1 MIHDIFRVAAGTPM
15 TDDLLLKFIKANDNI
30 SQRRYRPL
38 WRAYNNDY
46 SIYHAP
52 KKAAWRPDVRVSAN
66 FAQYIVD
73 TFEGFFIGLPI
84 KVTSDDTDIASEI
97 ALIDAAADSDDVNA
111 EWSTLISIFGRAYR
125 ICYVD
130 EYGNIGTAC
139 LDPMESFAV
148 YDEGIIPRMLYFVR
162 TYLGYDKIRR
172 GSISDDTQVRYFEL
186 RGGNIIWTDSHP
198 HGFDGVP
205 AVEGVLN
212 NARRGIYES
221 VLPLIDTYNKALS
234 EKANDVDSFGEAYLK
249 ILGSKIDE
257 ETLKFMRENR
267 TINFDGKSASD
278 IVVDF
283 LQKPSGDST
292 QEHLLDRIETLIFT
306 TAMVCNISDDGFA
319 TSSGIALKYK
329 MLPMI
334 NLAAKKWRK
343 YAAALNQY
351 YRLVCSN
358 PVTILSPDAW
368 QKIKYVHMLNYP
380 ANISDE
386 ADTAKKLDGIV
397 SKRTQL
403 SVLSIVDDVD
413 AEIAQ
418 IEAEAAAEKITS
430 DSEKKSESEENT
442 IDKDGDDGV
451 YLKENDTGDDTF
463 GEDQK

>member
-1 MIHDIFRVAAGTPM
+1 MIQDIFRLSEDTPL
-15 TDDLLLKFIKANDNI
+15 TDEQLTKFIRQNDSI
-30 SQRRYRPL
+30 TQRRYSKL
-38 WRAYNNDY
+38 WKAYNNDY
-46 SIYHAP
+46 PIYHAP

-73 TFEGFFIGLPI
+73 TFEGFFLGVPV
-84 KVTSDDTDIASEI
+84 KVTSEDDEI
-97 ALIDAAADSDDVNA
+97 AAAINLIDDAADSDDVNA

-130 EYGNIGTAC
+130 EDGEIGTAC
-139 LDPMESFAV
+139 LDPMESFAI
-148 YDEGIIPRMLYFVR
+148 YNEGIKPRMLYFVR
-162 TYLGYDKIRR
+162 TYMGADKIRH
-172 GSISDDTQVRYFEL
+172 GSISDETTVRYFDMS
-186 RGGNIIWTDSHP
+186 GGNITWTDERP

-212 NARRGIYES
+212 NARRGIFES
-221 VLPLIDTYNKALS
+221 VLPLIDTYNKALA
-234 EKANDVDSFGEAYLK
+234 EKANDVDSFAEAYLK
-249 ILGSKIDE
+249 VLGAKIDE
-257 ETLKFMRENR
+257 ETLRFMRENR
-267 TINFDGKSASD
+267 VINFDGKSAAD

-334 NLAAKKWRK
+334 NMAAKKWRK

-351 YRLVCSN
+351 YRLICSN
-358 PVTILSPDAW
+358 PVTALPPDAW
-368 QKIKYVHMLNYP
+368 ARLKYVHTLNYP
-380 ANISDE
+380 ANIADE
-386 ADTAKKLDGIV
+386 AETAAKLEGITSKK
-397 SKRTQL
+397 TQL

-418 IEAEAAAEKITS
+418 IEAEAAAA
-430 DSEKKSESEENT
+430 
-442 IDKDGDDGV
+442 GG
-451 YLKENDTGDDTF
+451 NDTGDGGNTD
-463 GEDQK
+463 GNDPQ